1 MPPRRRTGQSAT
13 ARTHQSTLSFGA
25 KSRVTKPSATP
36 VSAKKTKNV
45 DYIIEKPVPETSPD
59 TSVDA
64 QTSVAPPSETSQ
76 PHIAE
81 VVVREQAKSEIEQP
95 LTEEDKRALQIT
107 DSDLKKYWRAE
118 EQKRKAPRG

>member
-1 MPPRRRTGQSAT
+1 M
-13 ARTHQSTLSFGA
+13 
-25 KSRVTKPSATP
+25 
-36 VSAKKTKNV
+36 